1 MDRWVVIVV
10 GLAAFMAG
18 VSGGVLLGFY
28 WAGRHYDRLL
38 GKEVAGAERER
49 ERADNAI
56 DALSHQMRGEP
67 ISVAAVARERAAVER
82 SYEEQAGLDEMFAQ
96 ETSDKPGDEEERIH
110 DA

>member
-1 MDRWVVIVV
+1 MDGWLVAGAVFTA
-10 GLAAFMAG
+10 LMAG
-18 VSGGVLLGFY
+18 VCAGVLLGLY
-28 WAGRHYDRLL
+28 LVSRHYDRLME
-38 GKEVAGAERER
+38 KASATVERER